1 MKFSQLV
8 VLVATLS
15 QAFAP
20 VAKAG
25 LYEEYKE
32 KIKAQICANYQNDP
46 QCKSAESIKADQAAA
61 EKLAKENLAK
71 AKAAQEASEKAAAQA
86 AAKAAAAEKMAKEQA
101 EAKKKQEADKV
112 IVKKEDKGVN
122 PETNMKETKVE
133 GVTIKSS
140 AGYEGPKRRYDAKKS
155 AEVFQSY
162 CDWNGDLSTTPT
174 ADYSN
179 KNVARAAEILSQIND
194 IDFYFY
200 GGIKRFYSAA
210 AKTGPA
216 QYTENSR
223 LYLTQLCGE
232 FRDRPEMIED
242 KVRWITRMVRPGA
255 TEQKPIDYKRILD
268 NKKTG
273 GTESIWSQM
282 SGYTYDEYL
291 RTSSAMW
298 EARKKLKLDK
308 NDANENMID
317 EKLGEEAESP
327 VKPTTICETKFII
340 GEVVINKSV
349 SVPRTIEQLRAY
361 NKAFGKFRQ
370 DPTKCDKED
379 NDYLYNFRGDAN
391 FKHYSP
397 ESNAMIWHALSIA
410 RYCKSPTQAT
420 GVDKDITDEDCK
432 DYFTAPFLSRYNAAR
447 SGLAAWLIYD
457 DKYTA
462 TITDAKIKTMMLPK
476 FDKNVGKLP
485 FSMQLSSGDVVD
497 YHMTLADSTLQFNE
511 ITGLDGSKKKDLKG
525 AYDRLKGAVDRHT
538 NWYQS
543 GYLNISEDPK
553 ADQKDQ
559 AYSPFVASSYE
570 MSKSDTFAGCGY
582 TVPCGPGIEK
592 HKAWMLVFK
601 VHKNNWYNTNS
612 LADKRPVDF
621 DKVWLDETSFGI
633 ESLAD
638 AERAFDRLGTAI
650 DGEYAEIL
658 LLDNLDDSN
667 QPTKI
672 NPIK

>member
-1 MKFSQLV
+1 MKFSKIV
-8 VLVATLS
+8 VLLATLS
-15 QAFAP
+15 QAVGPA
-20 VAKAG
+20 VNAQELSTLEKAKAF
-25 LYEEYKE
+25 
-32 KIKAQICANYQNDP
+32 ICKNYPNDP
-46 QCKSAESIKADQAAA
+46 QCKPADQV
-61 EKLAKENLAK
+61 AKE
-71 AKAAQEASEKAAAQA
+71 Q
-86 AAKAAAAEKMAKEQA
+86 AAAAEKMAKEQA
-101 EAKKKQEADKV
+101 AAKKKQVADKV
-112 IVKKEDKGVN
+112 IVKKEEKVVDADNGSTV
-122 PETNMKETKVE
+122 TKVE

-140 AGYEGPKRRYDAKKS
+140 EGYDGPKRKYNAKQS
-155 AEVFQSY
+155 AAVFQNY
-162 CDWNGDLSTTPT
+162 CDWNVDVATVPT

-179 KNVARAAEILSQIND
+179 KNVARAAEVLSQVND

-210 AKTGPA
+210 AKTGPT
-216 QYTENSR
+216 QYSENAR
-223 LYLTQLCGE
+223 LFLTQLCGE

-255 TEQKPIDYKRILD
+255 EVQKPIDYARLLE
-268 NKKTG
+268 NKKAG

-282 SGYTYDEYL
+282 SGYTYDDYL
-291 RTSSAMW
+291 RTSSALW
-298 EARKKLKLDK
+298 QARKTYKLGKQVKEAD
-308 NDANENMID
+308 MD
-317 EKLGEEAESP
+317 EKLGEESEIP

-340 GEVVINKSV
+340 GEVIINKSV
-349 SVPRTIEQLRAY
+349 AIPTSTQSLRTY
-361 NKAFGKFRQ
+361 NKAFGKFRN
-370 DPTKCDKED
+370 DPTKCDQED

-397 ESNAMIWHALSIA
+397 ESNGMIWHALSIA
-410 RYCKSPTQAT
+410 RFCKSPTQAN
-420 GVDKDITDEDCK
+420 GMDKDITDEDCK

-457 DKYTA
+457 DKYSHF
-462 TITDAKIKTMMLPK
+462 ITDAKVATMMLPK
-476 FDKNVGKLP
+476 FDKNVGSKP
-485 FSMQLSSGDVVD
+485 FSMQLSSGDIVD
-497 YHMTLADSTLQFNE
+497 YHMTLSDSTLEFNE
-511 ITGLDGSKKKDLKG
+511 LTGLDDSKKLDLKG
-525 AYDRLKGAVDRHT
+525 AYDRIKGAVDRHT

-543 GYLNISEDPK
+543 KYFNISEDPK
-553 ADQKDQ
+553 EDKKDQ

-601 VHKNNWYNTNS
+601 IHKDNWYSTKS

-621 DKVWLDETSFGI
+621 DKYWLDETSFGI